1 MTLRIGSKEARAL
14 FDADVNLTD
23 WQNCLSLYTSAVAAV
38 AAGKSKSDLIDWDN
52 FLWNSLSTSAHSREP
67 AHIVLSELADVM
79 KWKLARGKARPLQKL
94 VESNSEASV
103 KSASTTAL
111 GLLSK
116 GDWEGAINSIT
127 ALKAVGVAT
136 GTAIL
141 SPFSPQLVPFM
152 ADEVMEAVSCKRDY
166 TLKVYKEMREALV
179 MKAEQL
185 SSASAETPLKKWTAE
200 EVGKAL
206 WVRAMMAVY
215 PALASASSLASSDVE
230 QIESGRG
237 SSDSEVKRSASAVQA
252 PPAQQ
257 QQSGSSE
264 SASKKARR

>member
-52 FLWNSLSTSAHSREP
+52 FLWNYLTTSAQSREP
-67 AHIVLSELADVM
+67 SHIVLSELADVM

-94 VESNSEASV
+94 VESNSEAAV
-103 KSASTTAL
+103 KSASVKSL
-111 GLLSK
+111 NLLCK

-141 SPFSPQLVPFM
+141 SPFAPQLVPFM

-185 SSASAETPLKKWTAE
+185 SSASAETSLKEWTAE

-215 PALASASSLASSDVE
+215 PALASAAALNSSDVE
-230 QIESGRG
+230 LIESGRG
-237 SSDSEVKRSASAVQA
+237 SSDREMKRSASAVQA

-257 QQSGSSE
+257 QSGSSE
-264 SASKKARR
+264 SASKKVRR